1 MTSLAERI
9 SQPGHARIVTD
20 ESVEK
25 ALDYLRDS
33 AGPIGDAK
41 ARAVLAGHRVKI
53 VEALM
58 TKDSEATSDS
68 KRQADARASSRYH
81 EAVTEDAIAAG
92 ELEKLRSLRDAA
104 GARIEAWR
112 SEQAN
117 YRSMKI

>member
-1 MTSLAERI
+1 MTLAERI
-9 SQPGHARIVTD
+9 SPPGHARIVTD

-41 ARAVLAGHRVKI
+41 ARTVLAGHMVKI

-58 TKDSEATSDS
+58 IKDSEATSDS
-68 KRQADARASSRYH
+68 KRQANARASSRYH
-81 EAVTEDAIAAG
+81 EAIMEDAIAAG
-92 ELEKLRSLRDAA
+92 EIEKLRSLRDAA
-104 GARIEAWR
+104 AARIEAWR